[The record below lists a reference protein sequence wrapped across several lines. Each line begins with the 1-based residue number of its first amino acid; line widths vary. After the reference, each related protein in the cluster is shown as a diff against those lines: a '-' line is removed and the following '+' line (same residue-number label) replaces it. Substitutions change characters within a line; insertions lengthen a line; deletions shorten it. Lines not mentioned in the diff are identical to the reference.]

1 MGRWDPETQFFASRG
16 YAVLQVNYRGSGGY
30 GMKFQDAGYGHW
42 ADSMQ
47 DDLADGVQWVV
58 KQQIV
63 DPKRVCIYGASYGG
77 YAALENAERYPNL
90 YKCVVGYVG
99 LYDLKTMND
108 NDFSHYAAAK
118 HYTGTALGRDD
129 AVLTAESPI
138 SGADK
143 LNAPVFIAYG
153 GQDKRVIP
161 ANAEEMMSAMDKAGK
176 KYYKLYESLEQHG
189 FYNPVDNRD
198 RASMPACSRSSTS
211 P

>member
-1 MGRWDPETQFFASRG
+1 
-16 YAVLQVNYRGSGGY
+16 
-30 GMKFQDAGYGHW
+30 MKFQDAGYGHW

-58 KQQIV
+58 KQQIAH
-63 DPKRVCIYGASYGG
+63 PKRVCIYGASYGG
-77 YAALENAERYPNL
+77 YAALENAERYPENL

-108 NDFSHYAAAK
+108 SDFSHYASGK
-118 HYTGTALGRDD
+118 HYTGAAVGRDD

-143 LNAPVFIAYG
+143 LNAPVLIAYG
-153 GQDKRVIP
+153 GQDKRVVS

-189 FYNPVDNRD
+189 FYNPDNRD
-198 RASMPACSRSSTS
+198 ELYTRMLSRSSTS